1 VNDNQLTPNEARV
14 LFILLGGEAGIR
26 GETKTAYKLLGRAVG
41 SLYGNEN
48 DKVIKWPKT
57 IKRKMNKLYMSQF
70 EWTRK

>member
-1 VNDNQLTPNEARV
+1 MSDNQLTPKEARV
-14 LFILLGGEAGIR
+14 LFILLGGQGGIL
-26 GETKTAYKLLGRAVG
+26 GETKTAYKLLGRAVVC
-41 SLYGNEN
+41 LYGHES